1 MITGGQIRYYYIGP
15 VGHSTVAANLNLLT
29 HINPKSSRCNPIQAA
44 MSKTVATC
52 TCCLTIASIA
62 VLQAVLL
69 NNNNFNFS
77 TASVRPCEN
86 SS

>member
-1 MITGGQIRYYYIGP
+1 MYVNSSDRRACT
-15 VGHSTVAANLNLLT
+15 VGSVLAANLKLVDALYKP
-29 HINPKSSRCNPIQAA
+29 HSRCNPIQAA
-44 MSKTVATC
+44 MSKTVATR

-69 NNNNFNFS
+69 NNRNFNFS